1 PMDAEVIRDHV
12 LTTLRRSLPGGDRLA
27 FGVGTPVDRLDE
39 VHRSWTEAVYVVDAV
54 QARLNSAGAAR
65 ADAEAGLASASAEV
79 PEAVTGATA
88 AEVVVRRVAEA
99 LRAADAGDGGERVVW
114 PARALAR
121 HDANHNGSLLETL
134 RVYFATVGNSAEA
147 SRRLHVH
154 SNSLRHRLGRIEEIT
169 GL

>member
-1 PMDAEVIRDHV
+1 
-12 LTTLRRSLPGGDRLA
+12 RSLPGGDRLA

-88 AEVVVRRVAEA
+88 ADVAAEVGVLRVADA
-99 LRAADAGDGGERVVW
+99 LRAADAGHRGGRLVGPA
-114 PARALAR
+114 PARGR
-121 HDANHNGSLLETL
+121 HAAHRN
-134 RVYFATVGNSAEA
+134 
-147 SRRLHVH
+147 RRP
-154 SNSLRHRLGRIEEIT
+154 
-169 GL
+169 